1 MQDIFTDDEIDALRR
16 VFITDMTSARD
27 NEITYIIQKFYEIW
41 LKHPMLRFQQ
51 VIELIKTEANLPNDI
66 FYLPDNELLDILI
79 RLTDNK

>member
-1 MQDIFTDDEIDALRR
+1 MQDIFTDNEIDALRK
-16 VFITDMTSARD
+16 VFITDMTSVRD

-79 RLTDNK
+79 KLTDNK

>member
-1 MQDIFTDDEIDALRR
+1 MQDILTDDEIDALRR
-16 VFITDMTSARD
+16 VFITDMTSVRN

-79 RLTDNK
+79 KLTDNK